1 MIFSAFLK
9 RKRRKTVGFFITSV
23 CALLS
28 AVANAVELGDIRVMS
43 PLNQPLQAEIFI
55 DTENEALDVA
65 VTVGLASRQAHRDA
79 GVVFS
84 PELANIEFQL
94 DLASPSPRIALT
106 TQGPVTSPFLRFL
119 VDFQYQNQR
128 LFRDYTVMLDPV
140 DFSAP
145 NAPAIEGASASGTA
159 EAGSAS
165 IYPGDRY
172 GPINYGDTLMGIARS
187 VQVGE
192 GISVKQRMVALF
204 EDNPEAFIDANMN
217 LLRAGEFLHIPS
229 ERFMKITDAESSAA
243 VYESHLVSW
252 LHRQANPEGVTSA
265 ARWTSVE
272 APGEDQ
278 SVADAPGMDYVLR
291 IVSPASPL
299 QAEASLGSVADVNLA
314 LSENAPKN
322 SEGAGNEPVEV
333 SNAGADR
340 EAIETLSNR
349 LVLIEEALGAK
360 EVENETLNQQIVLL
374 QEQLEQTVNL
384 IELQETQLA
393 RAQQQLEQMLTAQE
407 AMLDAQAKVAQS
419 VAVPPEVNT
428 GVSAKASDVATAP
441 SMNQGT
447 ASTSASKAV
456 DAAKS
461 EPVIPPPW
469 QEPGRTLEWLS
480 HNAAAVFAGGVA
492 LLNGWLTQPGG
503 STGLF
508 GLDVSLLVGAGVL
521 LLLVWILLRLRRR
534 SSARSSRGRKA
545 DRGASE
551 NRRSLFAHRPSVE
564 EQMPTLSPAPTPTP
578 APADSVGAG
587 FVTEIET
594 QRGVAVNSDD
604 VDPLTEAEIFLAYG
618 RGIQAEETL
627 RHAIFRS
634 PDRAD
639 LKLKLLEVYQ
649 SLGKSAEFAK
659 LAGELKTSVEEG
671 SPESA
676 HLESLCA
683 KTAVGDKAAALA
695 DKLEPEEAVP
705 DGMAGTAGSGQEGVA
720 STAERERA
728 AIDMDD
734 LAFDV
739 GVGSADTALAPDM
752 KGDKSSVATGDN
764 RVTSEFDDGIDFEL
778 DALDLPHRSGNIPAE
793 SPQAEMADTK
803 TEIDAES
810 AAYDLDI
817 SRPESGEMLVNE
829 DDDPAARLDLA
840 EAYLQIGDLEA
851 AREILDDLRD
861 HEDGSIASRCKTLLE
876 RL

>member
-9 RKRRKTVGFFITSV
+9 RKRQKIGGFFITSV

-79 GVVFS
+79 GLVFS
-84 PELANIEFQL
+84 PELTSIEFRV

-140 DFSAP
+140 DFSASE
-145 NAPAIEGASASGTA
+145 APAIQGASDSGAT

-229 ERFMKITDAESSAA
+229 ERFMKTTDAESSAA

-252 LHRQANPEGVTSA
+252 LHRQANPEAMTAA

-272 APGEDQ
+272 APGEEQ
-278 SVADAPGMDYVLR
+278 SVADAPAMDYVLR

-299 QAEASLGSVADVNLA
+299 QAKASSGSVADVNLA
-314 LSENAPKN
+314 LSENASKN
-322 SEGAGNEPVEV
+322 SEGVGNEPVEV
-333 SNAGADR
+333 SNAGAER
-340 EAIETLSNR
+340 EAIEALSNR

-360 EVENETLNQQIVLL
+360 EIENETLNQQIVLL
-374 QEQLEQTVNL
+374 QQQLEQTVNL

-393 RAQQQLEQMLTAQE
+393 RAQQQLEQMLKAQE
-407 AMLDAQAKVAQS
+407 AMLDAQAKVARS
-419 VAVPPEVNT
+419 ITASPEANT
-428 GVSAKASDVATAP
+428 GVSAQASDVATAP
-441 SMNQGT
+441 SMNPGT
-447 ASTSASKAV
+447 AQKSASQAV
-456 DAAKS
+456 DTAKS
-461 EPVIPPPW
+461 KPVIPPPW
-469 QEPGRTLEWLS
+469 QEPGRTLDWLS
-480 HNAAAVFAGGVA
+480 HNAAAVFAVGA
-492 LLNGWLTQPGG
+492 TLLNGWLTQSGG

-508 GLDVSLLVGAGVL
+508 GLDVSLLVAAGVL

-534 SSARSSRGRKA
+534 SSGRSSRGRKA
-545 DRGASE
+545 DRGGSE
-551 NRRSLFAHRPSVE
+551 NRRSLFAKRPSVE
-564 EQMPTLSPAPTPTP
+564 AQAPTVSPAPAPS
-578 APADSVGAG
+578 PADSVGAG

-627 RHAIFRS
+627 RHAISRS
-634 PDRAD
+634 PHRAD

-659 LAGELKTSVEEG
+659 LAGELKSSVEEG

-676 HLESLCA
+676 HLESLNA
-683 KTAVGDKAAALA
+683 KTAAGDKAQALV
-695 DKLEPEEAVP
+695 DKVEPEEAVP
-705 DGMAGTAGSGQEGVA
+705 DRMAGTAGPGQEAVA
-720 STAERERA
+720 LAERERSE
-728 AIDMDD
+728 IDMDD

-739 GVGSADTALAPDM
+739 GGGSADTALAPNI
-752 KGDKSSVATGDN
+752 KEDKSSVATGDN
-764 RVTSEFDDGIDFEL
+764 RATSEFDDGIDFEL
-778 DALDLPHRSGNIPAE
+778 DALDLPNRPGTIPSA
-793 SPQAEMADTK
+793 SPQADMADAN

-817 SRPESGEMLVNE
+817 SRPESGEMLVSE

>member
-9 RKRRKTVGFFITSV
+9 RKRQKIVGFFITSV

-28 AVANAVELGDIRVMS
+28 AVSNAVELGDIRVMS

-79 GVVFS
+79 GLVFS
-84 PELANIEFQL
+84 PELTSIEFRV

-145 NAPAIEGASASGTA
+145 EAPAIQGASASGAT

-229 ERFMKITDAESSAA
+229 ERFMKTTDAESSAA

-252 LHRQANPEGVTSA
+252 LHRQANPEAMTAA

-278 SVADAPGMDYVLR
+278 SLADAPAMDYVLR

-299 QAEASLGSVADVNLA
+299 QAEASSGSATDINLA
-314 LSENAPKN
+314 LSENASKN

-333 SNAGADR
+333 SNAEAER
-340 EAIETLSNR
+340 EAIEALSNR

-360 EVENETLNQQIVLL
+360 EIENETLNQQIVLL
-374 QEQLEQTVNL
+374 QQQLEQTVNL

-393 RAQQQLEQMLTAQE
+393 RAQQQLEQMLKAQE
-407 AMLDAQAKVAQS
+407 AMLDAQAKVARNITAS
-419 VAVPPEVNT
+419 PEANT
-428 GVSAKASDVATAP
+428 GVSPKASAP
-441 SMNQGT
+441 STNPGT
-447 ASTSASKAV
+447 AQNSASEAV

-469 QEPGRTLEWLS
+469 QEPGRTLDWLS
-480 HNAAAVFAGGVA
+480 HNAAAVFAVGAA
-492 LLNGWLTQPGG
+492 LLDGWLTQSGG

-508 GLDVSLLVGAGVL
+508 GLDVSLLVAAGVI

-534 SSARSSRGRKA
+534 GSGRSSRGRKA
-545 DRGASE
+545 DRGGSE
-551 NRRSLFAHRPSVE
+551 NRRSLFAKRPSVE
-564 EQMPTLSPAPTPTP
+564 AQTTTVSPAP

-618 RGIQAEETL
+618 RGVQAEETL
-627 RHAIFRS
+627 RHAISRS
-634 PDRAD
+634 PHRAD

-659 LAGELKTSVEEG
+659 LAGELKSSVEEG

-676 HLESLCA
+676 HLESLNA
-683 KTAVGDKAAALA
+683 KTAAGDKAQALV
-695 DKLEPEEAVP
+695 DKVEPEEAVP
-705 DGMAGTAGSGQEGVA
+705 DRMAGTAGPGQEAVA
-720 STAERERA
+720 LAERERSE
-728 AIDMDD
+728 IDMDD

-739 GVGSADTALAPDM
+739 GGGSADTALAPNI
-752 KGDKSSVATGDN
+752 KEDKSSVATGDN
-764 RVTSEFDDGIDFEL
+764 RATSEFDDGIDFEL
-778 DALDLPHRSGNIPAE
+778 DALDLPNRPGNIPSA
-793 SPQAEMADTK
+793 SPQADMADAK
-803 TEIDAES
+803 IEIDAES

-817 SRPESGEMLVNE
+817 SRPEGGEMLVSE

-861 HEDGSIASRCKTLLE
+861 HEDVSIASRCKTLLG

>member
-9 RKRRKTVGFFITSV
+9 RKRQKIGGFFITSV

-79 GVVFS
+79 GLVFS
-84 PELANIEFQL
+84 PELTSIEFRV

-145 NAPAIEGASASGTA
+145 EAPAIQGASASGAT

-229 ERFMKITDAESSAA
+229 ERFMKTTDVASSAA

-252 LHRQANPEGVTSA
+252 LHRQANPEAKPAA

-278 SVADAPGMDYVLR
+278 SVADAPAMDYVLR

-299 QAEASLGSVADVNLA
+299 QAEASSGSATDINLA
-314 LSENAPKN
+314 LSENVSKN

-333 SNAGADR
+333 SNAGAER
-340 EAIETLSNR
+340 EAIEALSNR

-360 EVENETLNQQIVLL
+360 EIENDTLNQQIVLL
-374 QEQLEQTVNL
+374 QQQLEQTVNL

-393 RAQQQLEQMLTAQE
+393 RAQQQLEQMLKAQE
-407 AMLDAQAKVAQS
+407 AMLDAQAKVARNITAS
-419 VAVPPEVNT
+419 PEANT

-441 SMNQGT
+441 SMNPGT
-447 ASTSASKAV
+447 AQKSASKTV
-456 DAAKS
+456 DAAKT

-469 QEPGRTLEWLS
+469 QEPGRTLDWLS
-480 HNAAAVFAGGVA
+480 HNAAAVFAVGAA
-492 LLNGWLTQPGG
+492 LLDGWLTQSGG

-508 GLDVSLLVGAGVL
+508 GLDVSLLVAAGVL

-534 SSARSSRGRKA
+534 SSGRSSRGRKA
-545 DRGASE
+545 DRGGSE
-551 NRRSLFAHRPSVE
+551 NRRSLFAKRPSVE
-564 EQMPTLSPAPTPTP
+564 AQAPTVSPAPAPS
-578 APADSVGAG
+578 PADSVGAG

-627 RHAIFRS
+627 RHAISRS
-634 PDRAD
+634 PHRAD

-659 LAGELKTSVEEG
+659 LADERKSSVEEG

-676 HLESLCA
+676 HLESLNA
-683 KTAVGDKAAALA
+683 KTAVGDKAEALTV
-695 DKLEPEEAVP
+695 DKVEPEEAVP
-705 DGMAGTAGSGQEGVA
+705 DRMAGTAGPGQEGVA
-720 STAERERA
+720 STAERERSE
-728 AIDMDD
+728 IDMDD

-739 GVGSADTALAPDM
+739 GGGSADTFLAPNI
-752 KGDKSSVATGDN
+752 KEDKSSVATGDN
-764 RVTSEFDDGIDFEL
+764 RATSEFDDGIDFEL
-778 DALDLPHRSGNIPAE
+778 DALDLPNRPGNIPSA
-793 SPQAEMADTK
+793 SPQADMADAN

-817 SRPESGEMLVNE
+817 SRPESGEMLVSE